1 VLGWGYR
8 YGEVPLAPY
17 DTNFDPDTRI
27 TAIKPYN
34 TARRFPVY
42 VSLGCH
48 VIGAACP
55 HPDVGDSLSL
65 MAGAQKRFLTPNL
78 PVEPGI
84 FARLRLFTLKELP
97 LICQPL
103 AYDEYLCLVEW
114 LEKSEYPLWR
124 KEELLKVALELPDP
138 DTYVGVLHKREI
150 GEHTKAEPYTEYKHH
165 RPINAA
171 KDEEKVSL
179 GPVFKSI
186 EKKMFQHCEYIK
198 KIPLPD
204 RPGYIEDY
212 LSFTGLYPFA
222 GDASSW
228 EARQRRPLMFALEMA
243 FYEYMLVQMP
253 DLYWARILRITGLNR
268 IQAKHFVAWVL
279 ARRMSGEMNTSLG
292 NGFNMRM
299 IVRFVCLE
307 LLGNTVCRG
316 VYEGDDSLVVV
327 DKVRPDAA
335 IFLRLGIKM
344 SKIDHYE
351 TVCEASFCGMV
362 YDPIDLAN
370 LPDPR
375 KSITTFG
382 WSTKDYVNAR
392 PKIHRMLLVAKA
404 YSYLSA
410 YNGAPVLQ
418 ALALW
423 VLKGVPHNRQELYDF
438 VAERAVMDSY
448 SRARLVEVLRTEV
461 APRPVGI
468 RSRLVMEAVYDMTLQ
483 QQYAL
488 EEFFEG
494 PIQPIPLHLLEP
506 VHADWLDY
514 WNRYVFEVDFASP
527 LQRTSLGYIFPRL
540 DQLDG
545 FVYQTPVTHE
555 MMHIPRS

>member
-1 VLGWGYR
+1 M
-8 YGEVPLAPY
+8 APY
-17 DTNFDPDTRI
+17 DTNFDPQTKI

-48 VIGAACP
+48 VDGAACP
-55 HPDVGDSLSL
+55 HPDIGDSLSL
-65 MAGAQKRFLTPNL
+65 MAGAQKRFLTPDL

-84 FARLRLFTLKELP
+84 FRRLKAFTLKELP
-97 LICQPL
+97 SICTPL
-103 AYDEYLCLVEW
+103 AYDEYLLLVEW

-124 KEELLKVALELPDP
+124 KEELRKVADELPDP
-138 DTYVGVLHKREI
+138 DSFVGVLAEREI
-150 GEHTKAEPYTEYKHH
+150 GEFTKAEPYTEYKHH

-171 KDEEKVSL
+171 KDPEKVSL

-186 EKKMFQHCEYIK
+186 EKKMFQHHEYIK
-198 KIPLPD
+198 KVPLPE
-204 RPGYIEDY
+204 RPRYIEDY
-212 LSFTGLYPFA
+212 LSRVGLYPFA

-243 FYEYMLVQMP
+243 FYEYMLVLMP

-268 IQAKHFVAWVL
+268 IQAKHFVAYVL

-307 LLGNTVCRG
+307 LLGNTVCNG

-327 DKVRPDAA
+327 DKVRPTADE
-335 IFLRLGIKM
+335 FLRLGIKM

-362 YDPIDLAN
+362 YDPIELAN
-370 LPDPR
+370 IPDPR
-375 KSITTFG
+375 KSVTTFG
-382 WSTKDYVNAR
+382 WSSKDYVGAR
-392 PKIHRMLLVAKA
+392 QRILDLLLVAKA

-410 YNGAPVLQ
+410 YNGTPVLQ

-423 VLKGVPHNRQELYDF
+423 VLKGVPHSREEVYKF
-438 VAERAVMDSY
+438 VSERAVMDSY
-448 SRARLVEVLRTEV
+448 TRARLVEILRSEV
-461 APRPVGI
+461 APRPVGM
-468 RSRLVMEAVYDMTLQ
+468 RSRLVMEAVFDLTVV

-494 PIQPIPLHLLEP
+494 PIRPIPCDLLAP

-514 WNRYVFEVDFASP
+514 WDRYVSVVDFACP
-527 LQRTSLGYIFPRL
+527 QQRTSLGFMFPQL
-540 DQLDG
+540 GQLDG
-545 FVYQTPVTHE
+545 FVYQTPVTHQD
-555 MMHIPRS
+555 MHIAKV